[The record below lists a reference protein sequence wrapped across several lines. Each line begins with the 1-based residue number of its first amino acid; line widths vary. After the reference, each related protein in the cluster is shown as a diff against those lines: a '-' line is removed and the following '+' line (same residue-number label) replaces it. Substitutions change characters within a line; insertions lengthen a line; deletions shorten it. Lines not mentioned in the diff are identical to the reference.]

1 MRAEFYQKGVSIDY
15 KNTSG
20 ATIAAN
26 TIVALGTTRCG
37 VAGTD
42 IPNNSVGAVFVEGV
56 WIVPSTGTIALG
68 AAVYYD
74 ASAEKAT
81 ATATATSN
89 VPLGWAVAAAENDTV
104 KIKLLG

>member
-1 MRAEFYQKGVSIDY
+1 MRAEYYHKGVSIDY

-81 ATATATSN
+81 ATATSN

>member
-1 MRAEFYQKGVSIDY
+1 MRAEFYQKGVSVDY

-81 ATATATSN
+81 ATATSN

>member
-26 TIVALGTTRCG
+26 TIVSLGATRCG

-42 IPNNSVGAVFVEGV
+42 IPNNSVGSVFVEGV

-81 ATATATSN
+81 ATATSN

>member
-1 MRAEFYQKGVSIDY
+1 MRADFYQKGISIDY

-26 TIVALGTTRCG
+26 TVVALGTTRCG

-42 IPNNSVGAVFVEGV
+42 IPNNSVGAVFVDGV

-81 ATATATSN
+81 ATATSN

>member
-42 IPNNSVGAVFVEGV
+42 IPNNSVGSVFVEGV

-74 ASAEKAT
+74 TSAEK

>member
-37 VAGTD
+37 IAGTD
-42 IPNNSVGAVFVEGV
+42 IPNNSVGAVFVDGV

-81 ATATATSN
+81 ATATSN

>member
-1 MRAEFYQKGVSIDY
+1 MRAEFYQKGVSVDY

-26 TIVALGTTRCG
+26 TVVALGTTRCG

-81 ATATATSN
+81 ATATSN

>member
-1 MRAEFYQKGVSIDY
+1 MRAEFYQKGISIDY

-26 TIVALGTTRCG
+26 TVVALGTTRCG

-42 IPNNSVGAVFVEGV
+42 IPNNSVGSVFVDGV

-81 ATATATSN
+81 ATATSN

>member
-1 MRAEFYQKGVSIDY
+1 MRAEFYQKGISIDY

-81 ATATATSN
+81 ATATSN

>member
-1 MRAEFYQKGVSIDY
+1 MRAEFYQKGISIDY

-26 TIVALGTTRCG
+26 TVVALGTTRCG

-42 IPNNSVGAVFVEGV
+42 IPNNSVGAVFVDGV

-81 ATATATSN
+81 ATATSN

>member
-26 TIVALGTTRCG
+26 TIVAFGTTCCG

-42 IPNNSVGAVFVEGV
+42 IPNNSVGSVFVEGV

-81 ATATATSN
+81 ATATSN

>member
-81 ATATATSN
+81 ATATSN

>member
-1 MRAEFYQKGVSIDY
+1 MRADFYQKGISIDY

-81 ATATATSN
+81 ATATSN

>member
-1 MRAEFYQKGVSIDY
+1 MRADFYQKGISIDY

-26 TIVALGTTRCG
+26 TVVALGTTRCG

-74 ASAEKAT
+74 TSAEK

>member
-37 VAGTD
+37 VTGTD
-42 IPNNSVGAVFVEGV
+42 IPNNSVGSVFVEGV

-81 ATATATSN
+81 ATATSN

>member
-26 TIVALGTTRCG
+26 TVVALGTTRCG

-74 ASAEKAT
+74 SSAEK

>member
-1 MRAEFYQKGVSIDY
+1 M
-15 KNTSG
+15 
-20 ATIAAN
+20 
-26 TIVALGTTRCG
+26 
-37 VAGTD
+37 
-42 IPNNSVGAVFVEGV
+42 
-56 WIVPSTGTIALG
+56 PSTGTIALG

-74 ASAEKAT
+74 ASTEK

>member
-15 KNTSG
+15 KNASG

-42 IPNNSVGAVFVEGV
+42 IPNNSVGSVFVEGV

-81 ATATATSN
+81 ATATSN

>member
-1 MRAEFYQKGVSIDY
+1 MKADFYQKGVSIDY

-42 IPNNSVGAVFVEGV
+42 IPNNSVGSVFVEGV

-74 ASAEKAT
+74 TSAEK

>member
-56 WIVPSTGTIALG
+56 WVVPSTGTIALG

-74 ASAEKAT
+74 ASAEK

>member
-26 TIVALGTTRCG
+26 TIVALGATCCG

-42 IPNNSVGAVFVEGV
+42 IPNNSVGSVFVEGV

-74 ASAEKAT
+74 TSAEK

>member
-1 MRAEFYQKGVSIDY
+1 MRAEFYQKGVSVDY

-26 TIVALGTTRCG
+26 TVAALGTTRCG

-56 WIVPSTGTIALG
+56 WIVPSTGAIALG

-81 ATATATSN
+81 ATETSN

>member
-74 ASAEKAT
+74 TSAEK

>member
-1 MRAEFYQKGVSIDY
+1 MRAEFYQKGVSVDY

-26 TIVALGTTRCG
+26 TVVALGTTRCG

-81 ATATATSN
+81 ATATSN
-89 VPLGWAVAAAENDTV
+89 VPLGWAIAAAENDTV

>member
-1 MRAEFYQKGVSIDY
+1 MYSSIISSAAISSASSF
-15 KNTSG
+15 TS

-42 IPNNSVGAVFVEGV
+42 IPNNSVGAVFVESV

-81 ATATATSN
+81 ATATSN

>member
-26 TIVALGTTRCG
+26 TIVTFGTTRCG
-37 VAGTD
+37 IAGTD

-74 ASAEKAT
+74 SSEEK

>member
-1 MRAEFYQKGVSIDY
+1 MKAEYYQKGITIDY

-42 IPNNSVGAVFVEGV
+42 IPNNSVGSVFVEGV

-74 ASAEKAT
+74 TSAEK

>member
-1 MRAEFYQKGVSIDY
+1 MRADFYQKGISIDY

-26 TIVALGTTRCG
+26 TVVALGTTRCG

-42 IPNNSVGAVFVEGV
+42 IPNNSVGSVFVDGV

-81 ATATATSN
+81 ATATSN

>member
-1 MRAEFYQKGVSIDY
+1 MKAEYYQKGITIDY

-81 ATATATSN
+81 ATATSN

>member
-37 VAGTD
+37 IAGTD

-81 ATATATSN
+81 ATATSN

>member
-1 MRAEFYQKGVSIDY
+1 MRAEFYQKGVSVDY

-26 TIVALGTTRCG
+26 TVVALGTTRCG

-81 ATATATSN
+81 ATATSN

-104 KIKLLG
+104 KINLLG

>member
-1 MRAEFYQKGVSIDY
+1 MRAEFYQKGVSVDY

-20 ATIAAN
+20 ATIVAN
-26 TIVALGTTRCG
+26 TVVALGTTRCG

-42 IPNNSVGAVFVEGV
+42 IPNNSVGSVFVEGV

-81 ATATATSN
+81 ATATSN

>member
-1 MRAEFYQKGVSIDY
+1 MRAEFYQKGVSVDY

-26 TIVALGTTRCG
+26 TIVALSTTRCG

-42 IPNNSVGAVFVEGV
+42 IPNNSVGSVFVEGV

-81 ATATATSN
+81 ATATSN

>member
-26 TIVALGTTRCG
+26 TIVALGTTCCG

-81 ATATATSN
+81 ATATSN

>member
-1 MRAEFYQKGVSIDY
+1 MRADFYQKGISIDY

-20 ATIAAN
+20 TTIAAN

-81 ATATATSN
+81 ATATSN

>member
-1 MRAEFYQKGVSIDY
+1 MKAEYYQKGVTIDY

-42 IPNNSVGAVFVEGV
+42 IPNNSVGSVFVEGV

-74 ASAEKAT
+74 TSAEK

>member
-26 TIVALGTTRCG
+26 TIVTLGTTRCG

-42 IPNNSVGAVFVEGV
+42 IPNNSVGAVFVDGV

-81 ATATATSN
+81 ATATSN

>member
-42 IPNNSVGAVFVEGV
+42 IPNNSVGAVFVDGV

-81 ATATATSN
+81 ATATSN

>member
-1 MRAEFYQKGVSIDY
+1 MRAEYYHKGVSIDY
-15 KNTSG
+15 KNSSG

-81 ATATATSN
+81 ATATSN